1 VKGEHIRSNMNMK
14 IGISIVKVSGGKGK
28 SKQSSPF
35 HVHLVSIYTR
45 DIEGEGETS
54 ETIAE

>member
-1 VKGEHIRSNMNMK
+1 MK